1 MYITDFYLALI
12 LVLTISLIFSEIFG
26 VSPGGIITPA
36 YLALVFDSPTTV
48 VSIFLIA
55 AITYF
60 IVVLILPKFI
70 ILYGR
75 RQFVAMIITALLIKL
90 LLELVYPLLPFALLE
105 FRGIG
110 IVVPALIANCIKKQG
125 IKITVVSVLSTTAI
139 VFLVMNIIYYF

>member
-12 LVLTISLIFSEIFG
+12 LGLTISLIFSEIFG

-48 VSIFLIA
+48 ASIFLIT

-75 RQFVAMIITALLIKL
+75 LQFVAMIITALLIKL